1 MTADEITDAGPVV
14 IRPGLCSVTFRAL
27 TPTAIIPL
35 AASVGLE
42 VIEWAADVHVRPGD
56 HAAAAAVARR
66 CADAGLD
73 CASYGSYLFAG
84 ARDGRGDG
92 AAAVVET
99 AVALG
104 ARNVRVWCDWG
115 APGDL
120 DGARRRAIVDDLVAF
135 TDLASSAGLTGSVE
149 HHPHT
154 LTETA
159 AGTLEL
165 LDEVPGLHTYWQPRP
180 DLAPEALL
188 DELRPLLPRLSHLH
202 VFRWRADGDRR
213 PLEEGVDLWPEAL
226 LLARTPGTWAGD
238 RAALLEF
245 VRGDDPEQLAA
256 DAAALRRWLGLSPR
270 RP

>member
-1 MTADEITDAGPVV
+1 MTSW
-14 IRPGLCSVTFRAL
+14 R
-27 TPTAIIPL
+27 
-35 AASVGLE
+35 
-42 VIEWAADVHVRPGD
+42 
-56 HAAAAAVARR
+56 
-66 CADAGLD
+66 
-73 CASYGSYLFAG
+73 
-84 ARDGRGDG
+84 
-92 AAAVVET
+92 
-99 AVALG
+99 
-104 ARNVRVWCDWG
+104 
-115 APGDL
+115 
-120 DGARRRAIVDDLVAF
+120 
-135 TDLASSAGLTGSVE
+135 SAGLTGSVE
-149 HHPHT
+149 HPPHT

-165 LDEVPGLHTYWQPRP
+165 LDEVPGLHIYWQPRP

-188 DELRPLLPRLSHLH
+188 DELRPLLPRLSPPH